1 MCPVI
6 MERRGSPYRML
17 PSRLPGSEIA
27 GDLAGVEFRNNNA
40 YGSKVY
46 LSAFT
51 EKTKQRL
58 ALSGSGP
65 EVDAACFGCMFHRV
79 FESHL
84 PDQNVYSSSR
94 FF

>member
-1 MCPVI
+1 MMCPVI

-27 GDLAGVEFRNNNA
+27 GALAGVEFRNNNA

-58 ALSGSGP
+58 ALSSGAGIGP
-65 EVDAACFGCMFHRV
+65 RPVLGTGHSCR
-79 FESHL
+79 FEPCPLDKFS
-84 PDQNVYSSSR
+84 
-94 FF
+94 